1 MSSTTSRTTRALS
14 AAAAALL
21 LLVSCGTPTG
31 EGPAGEGTSPAAGA
45 TATGA
50 GSPSSPPPASEEPT
64 EEPTESPTAT
74 GEPTAAPT
82 GSGTPTGS
90 PTASESPTGPPTGSP
105 SATPTTTPTAGPTET
120 AAPVELV
127 TYSGTAADAA
137 FAFEL
142 PATWSVD
149 GEFSDVGG
157 TVTVLGP
164 DGAPLGDLSVL
175 IAWGA
180 ECGPDCSMPPVVHL
194 GDVPGG
200 VPLSSSGEFVVRSV
214 AMDLS
219 AAPELRNA
227 YGWSDSVRLVTSL
240 TGADDPPPTA
250 MLPHVMYGLGQVETG
265 VVAPNGITY
274 RTVIFSSIHDFP
286 TLEAAREYAASEEH
300 RQIEAMIASFRA

>member
-14 AAAAALL
+14 AAAALL
-21 LLVSCGTPTG
+21 LLVSCGTPSG
-31 EGPAGEGTSPAAGA
+31 EEPAGGGTSPAASA

-50 GSPSSPPPASEEPT
+50 ESPSSPPPVSDEPT
-64 EEPTESPTAT
+64 GEPTESPSSTAT
-74 GEPTAAPT
+74 PTQ
-82 GSGTPTGS
+82 S
-90 PTASESPTGPPTGSP
+90 PTASESPAGSPSGSP
-105 SATPTTTPTAGPTET
+105 SATPTTTPTAEPTET

-127 TYSGTAADAA
+127 TYSGAAADAA

-164 DGAPLGDLSVL
+164 DGAPLGHLSVL

-200 VPLSSSGEFVVRSV
+200 VPLSGSGEFVVRSV
-214 AMDLS
+214 AMDLT
-219 AAPELRNA
+219 AAPQLRNG
-227 YGWSDSVRLVTSL
+227 YGWPDAVRLVTSL
-240 TGADDPPPTA
+240 TDADDPPPTA

-274 RTVIFSSIHDFP
+274 RTVIFSSVHDFP

>member
-1 MSSTTSRTTRALS
+1 MSPTRARSARVLG
-14 AAAAALL
+14 AAAATLL
-21 LLVSCGTPTG
+21 LLASCGTPSP
-31 EGPAGEGTSPAAGA
+31 EGPSAEGTSPAATVA
-45 TATGA
+45 E
-50 GSPSSPPPASEEPT
+50 SPSEPGT
-64 EEPTESPTAT
+64 DPTAPDPGST
-74 GEPTAAPT
+74 AADPTAD
-82 GSGTPTGS
+82 
-90 PTASESPTGPPTGSP
+90 PTASGTADPAAS
-105 SATPTTTPTAGPTET
+105 PTAGPAPDPT
-120 AAPVELV
+120 ADPAPAPAELV

-164 DGAPLGDLSVL
+164 DGAPVGHLSVL

-180 ECGPDCSMPPVVHL
+180 ECGPDCSMPPVAHL

-214 AMDLS
+214 AMDLT

-227 YGWSDSVRLVTSL
+227 HGWPDAVRLVTSL
-240 TGADDPPPTA
+240 TDAESPPPSA
-250 MLPHVMYGLGQVETG
+250 MLPHVLYGLGLVETG

-274 RTVIFSSIHDFP
+274 RTVVLSSVHDFP
-286 TLEAAREYAASEEH
+286 TLEAAREYAGSEQH
-300 RQIEAMIASFRA
+300 RQVEAMIASFRA

>member
-1 MSSTTSRTTRALS
+1 MSPTTSRSTRALG

-21 LLVSCGTPTG
+21 LLAACGTPSG
-31 EGPAGEGTSPAAGA
+31 EVPSGEGTSPAASPA
-45 TATGA
+45 TPVAESPTEPGPGT
-50 GSPSSPPPASEEPT
+50 GSPSPT
-64 EEPTESPTAT
+64 
-74 GEPTAAPT
+74 
-82 GSGTPTGS
+82 TGS
-90 PTASESPTGPPTGSP
+90 PTTD
-105 SATPTTTPTAGPTET
+105 PTTSPTAGPTGGSTGTPT
-120 AAPVELV
+120 ASPTASPSSAPVELV

-164 DGAPLGDLSVL
+164 DGAPVGHLSVL

-180 ECGPDCSMPPVVHL
+180 ECGPDCSMPPVAHL
-194 GDVPGG
+194 GDVPGS

-214 AMDLS
+214 AMDLT

-227 YGWSDSVRLVTSL
+227 YGWPDAVRLVTSL
-240 TGADDPPPTA
+240 TDADSPAPTA
-250 MLPHVMYGLGQVETG
+250 MLPHVMYGLGLVETG

-274 RTVIFSSIHDFP
+274 RTVIFSSVHDFP
-286 TLEAAREYAASEEH
+286 TLEAAQEYAGSEQH
-300 RQIEAMIASFRA
+300 RQVEAMIASFRA

>member
-21 LLVSCGTPTG
+21 LLVSCGTPDG
-31 EGPAGEGTSPAAGA
+31 EEPAGEGTSPAASA
-45 TATGA
+45 TATGGA
-50 GSPSSPPPASEEPT
+50 SPSSPPPAS

-82 GSGTPTGS
+82 
-90 PTASESPTGPPTGSP
+90 ASESPTGSPTGSP
-105 SATPTTTPTAGPTET
+105 SATPTTTPTPDPTET

-214 AMDLS
+214 AMDLTS
-219 AAPELRNA
+219 APELRNA
-227 YGWSDSVRLVTSL
+227 YGWSDAVRLVTSL
-240 TGADDPPPTA
+240 TDADDPPPTA
-250 MLPHVMYGLGQVETG
+250 MLPHVMYGLGQVEAG

-274 RTVIFSSIHDFP
+274 RTVIFSSVHDFP